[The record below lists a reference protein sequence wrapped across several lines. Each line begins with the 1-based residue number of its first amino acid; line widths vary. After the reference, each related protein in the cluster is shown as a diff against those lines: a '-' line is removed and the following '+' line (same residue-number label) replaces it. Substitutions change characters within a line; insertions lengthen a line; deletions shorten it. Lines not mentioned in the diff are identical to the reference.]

1 MGFQN
6 SRRKL
11 GSWRS
16 LCFRLLCTFLT
27 VHLLLLQVT
36 ISDGHSDSGC
46 SDNEGPP
53 ELATFDSEENS
64 CSCDDVIDD
73 SSSATADDGQ
83 MFKLEINNDDEID
96 LDQIENDDP
105 L

>member
-1 MGFQN
+1 M
-6 SRRKL
+6 
-11 GSWRS
+11 
-16 LCFRLLCTFLT
+16 
-27 VHLLLLQVT
+27 T

-64 CSCDDVIDD
+64 CSCDDVIDECN
-73 SSSATADDGQ
+73 SNVDDGQ

>member
-1 MGFQN
+1 M
-6 SRRKL
+6 
-11 GSWRS
+11 
-16 LCFRLLCTFLT
+16 
-27 VHLLLLQVT
+27 T

-53 ELATFDSEENS
+53 ELATFDSENS

-73 SSSATADDGQ
+73 CNSNVDDTQ
-83 MFKLEINNDDEID
+83 IFKLEINNDDEID

>member
-1 MGFQN
+1 M
-6 SRRKL
+6 
-11 GSWRS
+11 
-16 LCFRLLCTFLT
+16 LCVF
-27 VHLLLLQVT
+27 VHLVCTVTQVT

-53 ELATFDSEENS
+53 ELLAPFDSSSAENS
-64 CSCDDVIDD
+64 CSCDGDALLLDEGHV
-73 SSSATADDGQ
+73 
-83 MFKLEINNDDEID
+83 FKLELSHEIDEID

>member
-1 MGFQN
+1 MNDQASSEDLF
-6 SRRKL
+6 
-11 GSWRS
+11 
-16 LCFRLLCTFLT
+16 FRNWIVLT
-27 VHLLLLQVT
+27 LQVT

-53 ELATFDSEENS
+53 DLATFDSENS
-64 CSCDDVIDD
+64 CSCDDVTD
-73 SSSATADDGQ
+73 SVDDGQ